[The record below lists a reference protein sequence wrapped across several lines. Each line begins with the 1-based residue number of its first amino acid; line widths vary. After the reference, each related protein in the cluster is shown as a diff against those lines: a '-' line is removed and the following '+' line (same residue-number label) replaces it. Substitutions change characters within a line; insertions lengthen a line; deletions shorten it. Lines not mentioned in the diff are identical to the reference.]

1 MAIFTKMPFF
11 LFVYKKFYFLT
22 EIDLQLNNKYYI
34 IIIANYVLGGYFG
47 YQSVFEE

>member
-1 MAIFTKMPFF
+1 MSIFRFI
-11 LFVYKKFYFLT
+11 YKKFYFFLKMY
-22 EIDLQLNNKYYI
+22 LQLSDKYYI